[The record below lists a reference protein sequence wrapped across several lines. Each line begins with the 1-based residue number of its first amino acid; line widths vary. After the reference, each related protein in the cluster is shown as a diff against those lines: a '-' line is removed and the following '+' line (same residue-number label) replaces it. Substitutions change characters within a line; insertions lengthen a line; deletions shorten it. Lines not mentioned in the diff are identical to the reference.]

1 MTSRKLVTRLAWP
14 LPCSAG
20 RPQGQLMG
28 ESLEAGPR
36 GTLPGSLAASVG
48 SGGSEHSSISLVCS
62 QENGD
67 KTVL

>member
-1 MTSRKLVTRLAWP
+1 MTRGKLVTRLAGP
-14 LPCSAG
+14 LPCCAG

-36 GTLPGSLAASVG
+36 GTLPGSLAGSAG
-48 SGGSEHSSISLVCS
+48 SGSREHSSIILVCS

-67 KTVL
+67 KTVP